1 MSTTLY
7 KTVVYADTG
16 ADGVD
21 STIPLDKSGWP
32 TDHFS
37 NDIRLMAATVTRL
50 ELWSW
55 FKEENPPE
63 DKGYCWWGHENI
75 NKISDNLM
83 DDNGNLDNPHSG
95 ASFACAMRNI
105 QCIAKKGFE
114 VWKVQYIK
122 NSN

>member
-7 KTVVYADTG
+7 KTSVYADTRWG
-16 ADGVD
+16 GQHYKIRA
-21 STIPLDKSGWP
+21 WP

-50 ELWSW
+50 ELWDW
-55 FKEENPPE
+55 FKEESPPE
-63 DKGYCWWGHENI
+63 DTGYCWWGHENI

-105 QCIAKKGFE
+105 QAIAKEGFPE
-114 VWKVQYIK
+114 VESSIY
-122 NSN
+122 